1 MIKKIGNE
9 LNRIYYLLFRFKQ
22 RNLNGDR
29 IKIII
34 TEFKWRQKFKTYK
47 IDANDMNKISNDED
61 TRNQPT
67 KYVNKVTDE

>member
-61 TRNQPT
+61 IRNRPT
-67 KYVNKVTDE
+67 KYVNEVTDE

>member
-67 KYVNKVTDE
+67 KYVNEVTDE